1 MRKSIV
7 TLGLTAVLT
16 GVLAACTMVYAD
28 SDELSQIQE
37 SGTLKVGVEG
47 TYPPYTY
54 HDDDGTLTGFDVD
67 VAKAIADKLGVEADF
82 TESDWDS
89 LLAGIDSGR
98 LDTVINAVSI
108 TDEREEK
115 YDFAGPYF
123 YITQQIVVAK
133 DNDDIVD
140 MESLDGKKMANTAT
154 TAYLDLL
161 EDAGVSL
168 VQISTADE
176 AVSLISSGRADFTTF
191 NSVVFN
197 EYLKQHPD
205 ANLKVAFVIPDVQDE
220 YGVPVKKGETALYDA
235 IQNAID
241 ELKEDGTL
249 SQLSMDYFDTDF
261 TQPEDAATDSSKAD
275 SDTTDSDD
283 STTTDSSNSD
293 AEASDS
299 DAE

>member
-140 MESLDGKKMANTAT
+140 MASLDGKKMANTAT

-299 DAE
+299 DVE

>member
-1 MRKSIV
+1 MRRKIMRKNIL
-7 TLGLTAVLT
+7 TLGLAAILT
-16 GVLAACTMVYAD
+16 GVLATGTVAYAAD
-28 SDELSQIQE
+28 DELSQIQE
-37 SGTLKVGVEG
+37 SGLLKVGVEG

-54 HDDDGTLTGFDVD
+54 HDEDGELTGFDVE

-82 TESDWDS
+82 TESAWDS

-108 TDEREEK
+108 TDERSEK

-123 YITQQIVVAK
+123 YITQQIVVSK

-140 MESLDGKKMANTAT
+140 MDSLNGKKMANTAT

-161 EDAGVSL
+161 EDAGASL
-168 VQISTADE
+168 VQINTADE

-197 EYLKQHPD
+197 EYLQQHPD
-205 ANLKVAFVIPDVQDE
+205 ANLKVAFVIPNVVDE

-235 IQNAID
+235 IQSALD

-261 TQPEDAATDSSKAD
+261 TQEAD
-275 SDTTDSDD
+275 SADDTAGSDNEAAD
-283 STTTDSSNSD
+283 STD
-293 AEASDS
+293 AK
-299 DAE
+299 

>member
-1 MRKSIV
+1 MRKNIL
-7 TLGLTAVLT
+7 TLGLAAILT
-16 GVLAACTMVYAD
+16 GVLATGTVAYAAD
-28 SDELSQIQE
+28 DELSQIQE
-37 SGTLKVGVEG
+37 AGVLKVGVEG

-54 HDDDGTLTGFDVD
+54 HDEDGELTGFDVE

-82 TESDWDS
+82 TESAWDS

-108 TDEREEK
+108 TDERSEK

-123 YITQQIVVAK
+123 YITQQIVVSK

-140 MESLDGKKMANTAT
+140 MDSLNGKKMANTAT

-161 EDAGVSL
+161 EDAGASL
-168 VQISTADE
+168 VQINTADE

-197 EYLKQHPD
+197 EYLQQHPD
-205 ANLKVAFVIPDVQDE
+205 ANLKVAFVIPNVVDE

-235 IQNAID
+235 IQSALD

-261 TQPEDAATDSSKAD
+261 TQETDATDDTAD
-275 SDTTDSDD
+275 SDNEAAD
-283 STTTDSSNSD
+283 STD
-293 AEASDS
+293 AK
-299 DAE
+299 

>member
-1 MRKSIV
+1 MRKSIL
-7 TLGLTAVLT
+7 TLGIAAVLT
-16 GVLAACTMVYAD
+16 GVLATCSMAYAAD
-28 SDELSQIQE
+28 DELAQIQE
-37 SGTLKVGVEG
+37 SGKLKVGVEG

-54 HDDDGTLTGFDVD
+54 HDDNGELTGFDVE

-108 TDEREEK
+108 TPEREEK

-140 MESLDGKKMANTAT
+140 MASLDGKKMANTAT

-261 TQPEDAATDSSKAD
+261 TQPEDAATDSSKAN

-283 STTTDSSNSD
+283 STTTDSD
-293 AEASDS
+293 AE
-299 DAE
+299 

>member
-140 MESLDGKKMANTAT
+140 MASLDGKKMANTAT

-275 SDTTDSDD
+275 SDTTDSDN

>member
-1 MRKSIV
+1 MRKSIL
-7 TLGLTAVLT
+7 TLGIAAVLT
-16 GVLAACTMVYAD
+16 GVLATCSMAYAAD
-28 SDELSQIQE
+28 DELAQIQE
-37 SGTLKVGVEG
+37 SGKLKVGVEG

-54 HDDDGTLTGFDVD
+54 HDDNGELTGFDVE

-108 TDEREEK
+108 TPEREEK

-140 MESLDGKKMANTAT
+140 MA
-154 TAYLDLL
+154 
-161 EDAGVSL
+161 
-168 VQISTADE
+168 
-176 AVSLISSGRADFTTF
+176 SLIESGRADFTTF

-197 EYLKQHPD
+197 EYLQQHPD
-205 ANLKVAFVIPDVQDE
+205 ANLKVAFVIPDVVDT
-220 YGVPVKKGETALYDA
+220 YAVPIKKGETALYDA
-235 IQNAID
+235 VQNAID

-249 SQLSMDYFDTDF
+249 SKLSEDYFGTDF
-261 TQPEDAATDSSKAD
+261 TQPQDENAANTDTASEDATAESTDE
-275 SDTTDSDD
+275 
-283 STTTDSSNSD
+283 N
-293 AEASDS
+293 
-299 DAE
+299 

>member
-140 MESLDGKKMANTAT
+140 MASLDGKKMANTAT

-283 STTTDSSNSD
+283 STTTDSSDSD
-293 AEASDS
+293 AEAFDS

>member
-1 MRKSIV
+1 MRKSIL
-7 TLGLTAVLT
+7 TLGIAAVLT
-16 GVLAACTMVYAD
+16 GVLATCSMAYAAD
-28 SDELSQIQE
+28 DELAQIQE
-37 SGTLKVGVEG
+37 SGKLKVGVEG

-54 HDDDGTLTGFDVD
+54 HDDNGELTGFDVE

-98 LDTVINAVSI
+98 LDTIINAVSI
-108 TDEREEK
+108 TPEREEK

-140 MESLDGKKMANTAT
+140 MASLDGKKVANTAT
-154 TAYLDLL
+154 TAYLDIL
-161 EDAGVSL
+161 EDAGASL

-176 AVSLISSGRADFTTF
+176 AVSLIESGRADFTTF

-197 EYLKQHPD
+197 EYLQQHPD
-205 ANLKVAFVIPDVQDE
+205 ANLKVAFVIPDVVDT
-220 YGVPVKKGETALYDA
+220 YAVPIKKGETALYDA
-235 IQNAID
+235 VQNAID

-249 SQLSMDYFDTDF
+249 SKLSEDYFGTDF
-261 TQPEDAATDSSKAD
+261 TQPQDENAANTDTASEDATAKSTDE
-275 SDTTDSDD
+275 
-283 STTTDSSNSD
+283 N
-293 AEASDS
+293 
-299 DAE
+299 

>member
-1 MRKSIV
+1 MRKNFV
-7 TLGLTAVLT
+7 TLGLTAVLA
-16 GVLAACTMVYAD
+16 GVLATCSMAYAA

-82 TESDWDS
+82 TESAWDS
-89 LLAGIDSGR
+89 LLAGVDSGR

-140 MESLDGKKMANTAT
+140 MDSLKGKKMANTAT
-154 TAYLDLL
+154 TAYLGIL
-161 EDAGVSL
+161 EDAGASL
-168 VQISTADE
+168 VQINTADE
-176 AVSLISSGRADFTTF
+176 AVSLIQSGRADFTTF

-197 EYLKQHPD
+197 EYLQQHPD
-205 ANLKVAFVIPDVQDE
+205 ANLKVAFVIPDVIDE
-220 YGVPVKKGETALYDA
+220 YGVPVKKGEDSLLDA
-235 IQNAID
+235 IQTAID
-241 ELKEDGTL
+241 DLKEDGTL
-249 SQLSMDYFDTDF
+249 SQLSLDYFGTDF
-261 TQPEDAATDSSKAD
+261 TQEDAAEAD
-275 SDTTDSDD
+275 
-283 STTTDSSNSD
+283 
-293 AEASDS
+293 E
-299 DAE
+299 

>member
-140 MESLDGKKMANTAT
+140 MASLDGKKMANTAT

-261 TQPEDAATDSSKAD
+261 TQPEDVATDSSKAD

-283 STTTDSSNSD
+283 STTTDSSDSD

>member
-1 MRKSIV
+1 MRKNFM
-7 TLGLTAVLT
+7 TLGLTAVLA
-16 GVLAACTMVYAD
+16 GVLATCSMAYAA

-82 TESDWDS
+82 TESAWDS
-89 LLAGIDSGR
+89 LLAGVDSGR

-140 MESLDGKKMANTAT
+140 MNSLKGKKMANTAT
-154 TAYLDLL
+154 TAYLSIL
-161 EDAGVSL
+161 EDAGASL
-168 VQISTADE
+168 VQINTADE
-176 AVSLISSGRADFTTF
+176 AVSLIQSGRADFTTF

-197 EYLKQHPD
+197 EYLQQHPD
-205 ANLKVAFVIPDVQDE
+205 ANLKVAFVIPDVIDE
-220 YGVPVKKGETALYDA
+220 YGVPVKKGEDSLLDA
-235 IQNAID
+235 IQTAID
-241 ELKEDGTL
+241 DLKEDGTL
-249 SQLSMDYFDTDF
+249 SQLSLDYFGTDF
-261 TQPEDAATDSSKAD
+261 TQKDAAIADEANETATDAADTDSTSDNAD
-275 SDTTDSDD
+275 
-283 STTTDSSNSD
+283 
-293 AEASDS
+293 
-299 DAE
+299 

>member
-1 MRKSIV
+1 MRKNFVI
-7 TLGLTAVLT
+7 LGLTAVLA
-16 GVLAACTMVYAD
+16 GVLTTCSMAYAA

-82 TESDWDS
+82 TESAWDS
-89 LLAGIDSGR
+89 LLAGVDSGR

-140 MESLDGKKMANTAT
+140 MDSLKGKKMANTAT
-154 TAYLDLL
+154 TAYLGIL
-161 EDAGVSL
+161 EDAGASL
-168 VQISTADE
+168 VQINTADE
-176 AVSLISSGRADFTTF
+176 AVSLIQSGRADFTTF

-197 EYLKQHPD
+197 EYLQQHPD
-205 ANLKVAFVIPDVQDE
+205 ANLKVAFVIPDVIDE
-220 YGVPVKKGETALYDA
+220 YGVPVKKGEDSLLDA
-235 IQNAID
+235 IQTAID
-241 ELKEDGTL
+241 DLKEDGTL
-249 SQLSMDYFDTDF
+249 SQLSLDYFGTDF
-261 TQPEDAATDSSKAD
+261 TQEDAADTD
-275 SDTTDSDD
+275 T
-283 STTTDSSNSD
+283 
-293 AEASDS
+293 ASDN
-299 DAE
+299 AN

>member
-1 MRKSIV
+1 MRKNIL
-7 TLGLTAVLT
+7 TLGLAAILT
-16 GVLAACTMVYAD
+16 GVLATGTVAYAAD
-28 SDELSQIQE
+28 DELSQIQE
-37 SGTLKVGVEG
+37 SGVLKVGIEG

-54 HDDDGTLTGFDVD
+54 HDEDGELTGFDVE

-82 TESDWDS
+82 TESAWDS

-108 TDEREEK
+108 TDERSEK

-123 YITQQIVVAK
+123 YITQQIVVSK

-140 MESLDGKKMANTAT
+140 MDSLNGKKMANTAT
-154 TAYLDLL
+154 TAYLDIL
-161 EDAGVSL
+161 EDAGASL
-168 VQISTADE
+168 VQINTADE

-197 EYLKQHPD
+197 EYLQQHPD
-205 ANLKVAFVIPDVQDE
+205 ANLKVAFVIPNVVDE
-220 YGVPVKKGETALYDA
+220 YGVPVKKGETVLYDA
-235 IQNAID
+235 IQSALD

-261 TQPEDAATDSSKAD
+261 TQETDAADDTAD
-275 SDTTDSDD
+275 SDNEAAD
-283 STTTDSSNSD
+283 STD
-293 AEASDS
+293 AK
-299 DAE
+299 

>member
-1 MRKSIV
+1 MKKNIL
-7 TLGLTAVLT
+7 TLGLAAILT
-16 GVLAACTMVYAD
+16 GILTTGTVAYAAD
-28 SDELSQIQE
+28 DELSQIQE
-37 SGTLKVGVEG
+37 SGVLKVGVEG

-54 HDDDGTLTGFDVD
+54 HDEDGELTGFDVE

-82 TESDWDS
+82 TESAWDS

-108 TDEREEK
+108 TDERSEK

-140 MESLDGKKMANTAT
+140 MDSLKGKKMANTAT

-161 EDAGVSL
+161 EDAGASL
-168 VQISTADE
+168 VQINTADE
-176 AVSLISSGRADFTTF
+176 AASLISSGRADFTTF

-197 EYLKQHPD
+197 EYLQQHPD
-205 ANLKVAFVIPDVQDE
+205 ANLKVAFVIPNVVDE
-220 YGVPVKKGETALYDA
+220 YGVPIKKGETALHDA

-261 TQPEDAATDSSKAD
+261 TQEAD
-275 SDTTDSDD
+275 SADDTADSENEATAED
-283 STTTDSSNSD
+283 STDTK
-293 AEASDS
+293 
-299 DAE
+299 